1 MDDRNRVSKVP
12 PGYRPPESASEV
24 LSRYDS
30 GERYFQGTDLP
41 GGSSF
46 NGAVVAGSDFKNSFL
61 SDVDFRSADLRDVC
75 FDETNVKVSDF
86 RGADLRGAS
95 FRGAA
100 LCGAMFA
107 GAKLDD
113 VCTEDAT
120 WYGAKVTGIR
130 VLAELP
136 KQ

>member
-12 PGYRPPESASEV
+12 PGYRPAESASEV
-24 LSRYDS
+24 LSRYDC
-30 GERYFQGTDLP
+30 GERHFQGTDLP

-46 NGAVVAGSDFKNSFL
+46 NGVVVAGSDFNNSFL
-61 SDVDFRSADLRDVC
+61 SDIDFQSADLRDVS
-75 FDETNVKVSDF
+75 FEETNLKVSDF
-86 RGADLRGAS
+86 RGADLRGES

-100 LCGAMFA
+100 LCGARFA

-113 VCTEDAT
+113 VSTEDA
-120 WYGAKVTGIR
+120 WYGAKLTGIR

-136 KQ
+136 K

>member
-12 PGYRPPESASEV
+12 PGYRPADSASEV
-24 LSRYDS
+24 LSRYDC
-30 GERYFQGTDLP
+30 GERYFQGTDRP

-46 NGAVVAGSDFKNSFL
+46 NGAVAAGSDFKNSFL
-61 SDVDFRSADLRDVC
+61 SDNEFRSPDLRDVC

-86 RGADLRGAS
+86 RGADFGGAS

-100 LCGAMFA
+100 LWGARFA

-113 VCTEDAT
+113 VYPEDAT
-120 WYGAKVTGIR
+120 WYGRKVTGIR
-130 VLAELP
+130 GLAELP
-136 KQ
+136 K

>member
-12 PGYRPPESASEV
+12 PGYLPAESAGEV
-24 LSRYDS
+24 LSRYDC
-30 GERYFQGTDLP
+30 GERYFQATDLR

-61 SDVDFRSADLRDVC
+61 SDIDFRSADLRDVR
-75 FDETNVKVSDF
+75 FDQTNLKASDF
-86 RGADLRGAS
+86 RGAGFGGAS

-113 VCTEDAT
+113 VCEDAT
-120 WYGAKVTGIR
+120 GYGAKVTGIG

-136 KQ
+136 T

>member
-12 PGYRPPESASEV
+12 PGYRPAESANEV
-24 LSRYDS
+24 LSRYDC
-30 GERYFQGTDLP
+30 GERYFQATDLR

-46 NGAVVAGSDFKNSFL
+46 KGAVVAGSDFKNSFL
-61 SDVDFRSADLRDVC
+61 SDLAFRSAGLRDVR
-75 FDETNVKVSDF
+75 FDQTNLKVSDF
-86 RGADLRGAS
+86 RGAGFGGAS
-95 FRGAA
+95 FRPAA

-113 VCTEDAT
+113 VCEDAT
-120 WYGAKVTGIR
+120 GYGAKVTGIR

-136 KQ
+136 R

>member
-12 PGYRPPESASEV
+12 PGYRPAESASEV
-24 LSRYDS
+24 LSPFDS
-30 GERYFQGTDLP
+30 GERYFLGTDLP

-61 SDVDFRSADLRDVC
+61 SDIDFRSADLRDVG
-75 FDETNVKVSDF
+75 FDETKVKVFAFRSADF
-86 RGADLRGAS
+86 GGAS
-95 FRGAA
+95 FHGAA

-113 VCTEDAT
+113 VSTEDAT
-120 WYGAKVTGIR
+120 WYGTKVTDIR

-136 KQ
+136 K